1 MKKIGLILAMMSLS
15 LVSCSEKSNKSPT
28 TAYYNLGGEP
38 TTLSPLAGS
47 DAYTQAVHDYSLEY
61 LLRQNLDTYEWE
73 PNLASAWEIS
83 KDKKHFDF
91 TLRDG
96 VTWHDGVPLTA
107 EDVKYSFDVI
117 WTDDWKS
124 VQYRPF
130 YEAIKEVK
138 ILAPNKVRFTVGD
151 DYFQNFDIA
160 AVNLKILPKHFYTN
174 PANKENFNRTF
185 IGTGPYK
192 LVSYDKGQRLT
203 LEKNDKWWGNSVYPT
218 ESVIPKIVL
227 RFVSEENVSLE
238 LLKKGDLDFLALRPE
253 GYAKKTVGAIW
264 EKRIVKVQAEN
275 KTPKGYSFIGFNMEN
290 PIFKDKNVRV
300 ALSQLFNRQ
309 MMNEKFEYSLSEP
322 ATGPIYVQSDYANH
336 DVKAIAFDPQK
347 ALETL
352 RAAGWSDSD
361 SDGILDKV
369 INGKKTALS
378 FTIME
383 PAPEMMKYLTVF
395 KEDARKVGV
404 DVNMK
409 NIEWNSFIKLLDERN
424 FEAVRLAWSGGGV
437 DWDPKQIWH
446 SSSANGT
453 GSNFIGYKNPKVDKM
468 IDDAR
473 KNYNR
478 AERIKIL
485 KEVHKII
492 AEDAPYI
499 FFFNPKYTMYGHSKR
514 MQKPK
519 DTFQYG
525 IGQQFWTIE
534 K

>member
-1 MKKIGLILAMMSLS
+1 MTKIGLLLAMSLM
-15 LVSCSEKSNKSPT
+15 LGACSDKPNKSPT

-38 TTLSPLAGS
+38 TTLSPLSGS
-47 DAYTQAVHDYSLEY
+47 DAYTSAVHEY
-61 LLRQNLDTYEWE
+61 MFEGLLRNNPDTYEWE
-73 PNLASAWEIS
+73 PGLATAWEIS

-91 TLRDG
+91 TLREG
-96 VTWHDGVPLTA
+96 VTWHDGTPFTA
-107 EDVKYSFDVI
+107 EDVKYSYDVI

-124 VQYRPF
+124 VQYRPY

-160 AVNLKILPKHFYTN
+160 ASLKILPKHYYTN
-174 PANKENFNRTF
+174 EANKEKFGKELV
-185 IGTGPYK
+185 GTGGYK
-192 LVSYDKGQRLT
+192 LASYAKGQRLT
-203 LEKNDKWWGNSVYPT
+203 LEKNEAWWGNSVYPK
-218 ESVIPKIVL
+218 ENLIPKLVL

-253 GYAKKTVGAIW
+253 GYAKKTDGAIW
-264 EKRIVKVQAEN
+264 EKRIVKVKTEN

-290 PIFKDKNVRV
+290 PKFKDKNVRM
-300 ALSQLFNRQ
+300 ALSHLFNRQ
-309 MMNEKFEYSLSEP
+309 MMNEKFEYSLSTP
-322 ATGPIYVQSDYANH
+322 ATGPIYVQSDYANP
-336 DVKAIAFDPQK
+336 DVKAIDFNPDR
-347 ALETL
+347 ALELL
-352 RAAGWSDSD
+352 RKAGWSDSD

-369 INGKKTALS
+369 IDGKKTALT

-383 PAPEMMKYLTVF
+383 PSPEMMKYLTVF

-404 DVNMK
+404 EVNMK

-437 DWDPKQIWH
+437 DWDPKQVWH
-446 SSSANGT
+446 SSSANNT
-453 GSNFIGYKNPKVDKM
+453 GSNFIGYKNPKVDKL
-468 IDDAR
+468 IDEAR

-478 AERIKIL
+478 AERIKLL
-485 KEVHKII
+485 KEVHKLIS
-492 AEDAPYI
+492 EDAPYI
-499 FFFNPKYTMYGHSKR
+499 FFFNPQYTLYGHSKR

-519 DTFQYG
+519 DTFQYA

>member
-1 MKKIGLILAMMSLS
+1 MTKLGVILAMSLAI
-15 LVSCSEKSNKSPT
+15 VSCSDRPNKSPN

-38 TTLSPLAGS
+38 TTLSPLSGS
-47 DAYTQAVHDYSLEY
+47 DAYTSAVHEY
-61 LLRQNLDTYEWE
+61 IFEGLLRNNPDTYAWE
-73 PNLASAWEIS
+73 PALAVSWEIS

-91 TLRDG
+91 TLREG
-96 VTWHDGVPLTA
+96 VKWHDGTPFTA
-107 EDVKYSFDVI
+107 EDVKYSYDVI
-117 WTDDWKS
+117 WTDEWKA
-124 VQYRPF
+124 VQYRPY
-130 YEAIKEVK
+130 YEAIKEVT

-160 AVNLKILPKHFYTN
+160 ATLKILPKHFYTN
-174 PANKENFNRTF
+174 PENKEKFGRELV
-185 IGTGPYK
+185 GTGPYK
-192 LVSYDKGQRLT
+192 LSAYAKGQRLT
-203 LEKNDKWWGNSVYPT
+203 LDKNEAWWGNTVY
-218 ESVIPKIVL
+218 EKENLIPKLVL
-227 RFVSEENVSLE
+227 RFVSEDNVALE

-253 GYAKKTVGAIW
+253 GFAKKTNGPIW
-264 EKRIVKVQAEN
+264 EKRIVKVKTEN

-290 PIFKDKNVRV
+290 PKFKDRNVRM
-300 ALSQLFNRQ
+300 ALSMLFNRE
-309 MMNEKFEYSLSEP
+309 MMNEKFEYSLSAS
-322 ATGPIYVQSDYANH
+322 ATGPIYVQSDYANP
-336 DVKAIAFDPQK
+336 DVKPIEFNPQG
-347 ALETL
+347 ALELL
-352 RAAGWSDSD
+352 RKSGWSDSD

-369 INGKKTALS
+369 IDGKKVSLS

-383 PAPEMMKYLTVF
+383 PSPEMMKYLTVF

-437 DWDPKQIWH
+437 DWDPKQVWH
-446 SSSANGT
+446 SSSANNT
-453 GSNFIGYKNPKVDKM
+453 GSNFVNYKNPKVDKL
-468 IDDAR
+468 IDEAR

-478 AERIKIL
+478 EERIKML
-485 KEVHKII
+485 REVHKLI

-499 FFFNPKYTMYGHSKR
+499 FFFNPKYTLYGHSKR

-519 DTFQYG
+519 DTFQYA

>member
-1 MKKIGLILAMMSLS
+1 MNQIGLILAMS
-15 LVSCSEKSNKSPT
+15 LVIAACTGGSKKSPN

-38 TTLSPLAGS
+38 TTLSPLSGS
-47 DAYTQAVHDYSLEY
+47 DAYTSAVHEY
-61 LLRQNLDTYEWE
+61 LFEGLLRNNPDTYEWE
-73 PNLASAWEIS
+73 PALAVSWEIS

-91 TLRDG
+91 TLREG
-96 VTWHDGVPLTA
+96 VTWHDGTPFTA
-107 EDVKYSFDVI
+107 EDVKYSYDVI

-124 VQYRPF
+124 VQYRPY
-130 YEAIKEVK
+130 YEAIKEVT

-160 AVNLKILPKHFYTN
+160 ATLKILPKHFYSN
-174 PANKENFNRTF
+174 PENKEKLGREV

-192 LVSYDKGQRLT
+192 LTTYSRGQRLV
-203 LEKNDKWWGNSVYPT
+203 LDKNETWWGNSVYEKENT
-218 ESVIPKIVL
+218 IPKLVL

-238 LLKKGDLDFLALRPE
+238 LLKKGDLDFLTLRPE
-253 GYAKKTVGAIW
+253 GFAKKTDGPIW
-264 EKRIVKVQAEN
+264 EKRIVKVKTEN

-290 PIFKDKNVRV
+290 PKFKDRDVRM
-300 ALSQLFNRQ
+300 ALSMLFNRQ
-309 MMNEKFEYSLSEP
+309 MMNEKFEYSLSTP
-322 ATGPIYVQSDYANH
+322 ATGPIYVQSDYANP
-336 DVKAIAFDPQK
+336 DVKPIVYNPEG
-347 ALETL
+347 ALELL
-352 RAAGWSDSD
+352 RKAGWSDSD

-369 INGKKTALS
+369 IDGKKVSLS

-437 DWDPKQIWH
+437 DWDPKQVWH
-446 SSSANGT
+446 SSSANNT
-453 GSNFIGYKNPKVDKM
+453 GSNFIGYKNPKVDKL
-468 IDDAR
+468 IDEAR
-473 KNYNR
+473 QNYNR
-478 AERIKIL
+478 AERIKML
-485 KEVHKII
+485 REVHKLI
-492 AEDAPYI
+492 ADDAPYI
-499 FFFNPKYTMYGHSKR
+499 FFFNPQYTLYGHSKR

-519 DTFQYG
+519 DTFQYA